1 MLRDFSDK
9 SRVQLI
15 SLVNEVENGKSSNFT
30 DWIADRWVDFLSWIG
45 QLNTK
50 GSLNTVNNYHRKV
63 IDKNNATKK
72 AINQIFDH
80 VNSIDKTYSN
90 NLKDIENSLK
100 QWETYI
106 DSLGEIVSPANGT
119 FNVQYITYKMSNVIK
134 DMDEENVAFIRKY
147 LTNETTVDRI
157 YLTYLLEELAKKDIA
172 DMSDEELKLI
182 SDIILNP
189 DMFNKAFVNC
199 TGNTTASSVTTIESM
214 REVLLNQLDV
224 DSAVGKALS
233 LKIKEHT
240 DATVQTM
247 NAMEGINDKYSNSLI
262 LSLISYIG
270 TMGGITD
277 PENRSGIDGISF
289 LLNAAKASTK
299 VEYKLFSYFLKT
311 LHPKDAEKLNIKFGK
326 PLGALNI
333 AGDVAGLFSGFIDS
347 YKIFSDPTK
356 NGYDKTAQGI
366 DVGKDI
372 IDFIGDLYVTYITS
386 DKAIR
391 VVASG
396 SGKVVNQILSTG
408 TEIQYGISKAAA
420 KKAGVIGTG
429 LHIFNSG
436 VATVSSAIKRYGE
449 VSADGKIDM
458 IDKGSIGVHASLG
471 GLQEFSC
478 GLIDG
483 EKTATKLEK
492 RVDEFV
498 KGDSWAANYIKN
510 KDNNTVARMAVSG
523 GAGAVMAVEEIGDCV
538 IEKAKVVAGWVATA
552 GKFATN
558 FISW

>member
-15 SLVNEVENGKSSNFT
+15 SLVNEVENGKSNNFT

-63 IDKNNATKK
+63 VDKNNATKK

-90 NLKDIENSLK
+90 NLKEIENSLK
-100 QWETYI
+100 QWETYM
-106 DSLGEIVSPANGT
+106 DSLGEIVSPANGA
-119 FNVQYITYKMSNVIK
+119 FNVQYISYKMSNALK
-134 DMDEENVAFIRKY
+134 DIDAENVAFIRKY
-147 LTNETTVDRI
+147 LANVTTVDHI
-157 YLTYLLEELAKKDIA
+157 YLIYLLEELAKKDIA

-189 DMFNKAFVNC
+189 DTFNKAFVNC
-199 TGNTTASSVTTIESM
+199 TGNTTTSVTTVELM

-224 DSAVGKALS
+224 NSAVGKALS
-233 LKIKEHT
+233 LKIKEHS
-240 DATVQTM
+240 DSTVQTM
-247 NAMEGINDKYSNSLI
+247 SVAGMINDKYSNSLV

-270 TMGGITD
+270 TMGGIAD

-299 VEYKLFSYFLKT
+299 IEYNLFSHFLKT

-347 YKIFSDPTK
+347 YKIFSDSNK

-386 DKAIR
+386 DKAII

-436 VATVSSAIKRYGE
+436 VATISSGIKRYGQ

-458 IDKGSIGVHASLG
+458 VDSGSVGVHASLG
-471 GLQEFSC
+471 GLQKFSC

-510 KDNNTVARMAVSG
+510 KNNNTVARMAVSG

-538 IEKAKVVAGWVATA
+538 IEKAKVVAGWATTA
-552 GKFATN
+552 GKFAIN

>member
-15 SLVNEVENGKSSNFT
+15 SLVNEVENGKSGNFT

-80 VNSIDKTYSN
+80 VNSIDRTYSN

-119 FNVQYITYKMSNVIK
+119 FNVQYITYKMSNVLK
-134 DMDEENVAFIRKY
+134 DIDEENVAFIRKY

-182 SDIILNP
+182 SDIVLNP

-199 TGNTTASSVTTIESM
+199 TGNTTASSVTTVELM

-224 DSAVGKALS
+224 NSAVGKALS

-247 NAMEGINDKYSNSLI
+247 NAIEGINDKYSNSLI

-270 TMGGITD
+270 TMSGIMD

-289 LLNAAKASTK
+289 LLKAFKDSTK
-299 VEYKLFSYFLKT
+299 VEYKLFLHYLKK
-311 LHPKDAEKLNIKFGK
+311 LSPKDADKLNMKFGK

-333 AGDVAGLFSGFIDS
+333 AGSVAGLVSSLIDS
-347 YKIFSDPTK
+347 NKIFSDPSK
-356 NGYDKTAQGI
+356 SGYDKTAQGI
-366 DVGKDI
+366 DVSKNI
-372 IDFIGDLYVTYITS
+372 MDFLGSLYVTYITS

-396 SGKVVNQILSTG
+396 EGKVTNQILSTEV
-408 TEIQYGISKAAA
+408 EIEYGISKAAA
-420 KKAGVIGTG
+420 KKAAAVSQWLHLADTG
-429 LHIFNSG
+429 F
-436 VATVSSAIKRYGE
+436 ATLSSFTKRFGE

-458 IDKGSIGVHASLG
+458 IDGASVGIHATLG
-471 GLQEFSC
+471 GLDEWSF
-478 GLIDG
+478 GVIDG

-492 RVDEFV
+492 RVNEFV

-538 IEKAKVVAGWVATA
+538 IEKAKVVAGWVGTA
-552 GKFATN
+552 GKFAVN
-558 FISW
+558 LISW

>member
-119 FNVQYITYKMSNVIK
+119 FNVQYITYKMSNALK
-134 DMDEENVAFIRKY
+134 DIDEENVAFIRKY

-189 DMFNKAFVNC
+189 DMFNKAFVNS
-199 TGNTTASSVTTIESM
+199 TGNTTASSVTTVELM

-224 DSAVGKALS
+224 NSAVGKALS

-247 NAMEGINDKYSNSLI
+247 NAIEGINDKYSNSLI

-270 TMGGITD
+270 TMSGIMD

-289 LLNAAKASTK
+289 LLKAFKDSTK
-299 VEYKLFSYFLKT
+299 VEYKLFLHYLKA
-311 LHPKDAEKLNIKFGK
+311 LHPKDADKLNMKFGK

-333 AGDVAGLFSGFIDS
+333 AGSVAGLVSSLIDS
-347 YKIFSDPTK
+347 NKIFSDPSK
-356 NGYDKTAQGI
+356 SGYDKTAQGI
-366 DVGKDI
+366 DVGKNI
-372 IDFIGDLYVTYITS
+372 MDFLGSLYVTYITS

-396 SGKVVNQILSTG
+396 EGKVTNQILSTEV
-408 TEIQYGISKAAA
+408 EIEYGISKAAA

-538 IEKAKVVAGWVATA
+538 IEKAKVVAGWVGTA
-552 GKFATN
+552 GKFAVN
-558 FISW
+558 LISW

>member
-199 TGNTTASSVTTIESM
+199 TGNTTASSVTTVELM

-233 LKIKEHT
+233 LKIK
-240 DATVQTM
+240 
-247 NAMEGINDKYSNSLI
+247 
-262 LSLISYIG
+262 
-270 TMGGITD
+270 
-277 PENRSGIDGISF
+277 
-289 LLNAAKASTK
+289 
-299 VEYKLFSYFLKT
+299 
-311 LHPKDAEKLNIKFGK
+311 
-326 PLGALNI
+326 
-333 AGDVAGLFSGFIDS
+333 
-347 YKIFSDPTK
+347 
-356 NGYDKTAQGI
+356 
-366 DVGKDI
+366 
-372 IDFIGDLYVTYITS
+372 
-386 DKAIR
+386 
-391 VVASG
+391 
-396 SGKVVNQILSTG
+396 
-408 TEIQYGISKAAA
+408 
-420 KKAGVIGTG
+420 
-429 LHIFNSG
+429 
-436 VATVSSAIKRYGE
+436 
-449 VSADGKIDM
+449 
-458 IDKGSIGVHASLG
+458 
-471 GLQEFSC
+471 
-478 GLIDG
+478 
-483 EKTATKLEK
+483 
-492 RVDEFV
+492 
-498 KGDSWAANYIKN
+498 
-510 KDNNTVARMAVSG
+510 
-523 GAGAVMAVEEIGDCV
+523 
-538 IEKAKVVAGWVATA
+538 
-552 GKFATN
+552 
-558 FISW
+558 

>member
-50 GSLNTVNNYHRKV
+50 GSLNSVNNYHRKV

-106 DSLGEIVSPANGT
+106 DSLSEIVSPANGT

-134 DMDEENVAFIRKY
+134 DIDEENVAFIRKY

-182 SDIILNP
+182 SDIILSP

-199 TGNTTASSVTTIESM
+199 TGNTTVSSVTTVELM

-277 PENRSGIDGISF
+277 
-289 LLNAAKASTK
+289 
-299 VEYKLFSYFLKT
+299 
-311 LHPKDAEKLNIKFGK
+311 
-326 PLGALNI
+326 
-333 AGDVAGLFSGFIDS
+333 
-347 YKIFSDPTK
+347 
-356 NGYDKTAQGI
+356 Q
-366 DVGKDI
+366 
-372 IDFIGDLYVTYITS
+372 IGRAHV
-386 DKAIR
+386 
-391 VVASG
+391 
-396 SGKVVNQILSTG
+396 
-408 TEIQYGISKAAA
+408 
-420 KKAGVIGTG
+420 
-429 LHIFNSG
+429 
-436 VATVSSAIKRYGE
+436 
-449 VSADGKIDM
+449 
-458 IDKGSIGVHASLG
+458 
-471 GLQEFSC
+471 
-478 GLIDG
+478 
-483 EKTATKLEK
+483 
-492 RVDEFV
+492 
-498 KGDSWAANYIKN
+498 
-510 KDNNTVARMAVSG
+510 
-523 GAGAVMAVEEIGDCV
+523 
-538 IEKAKVVAGWVATA
+538 
-552 GKFATN
+552 
-558 FISW
+558 

>member
-9 SRVQLI
+9 SRMQLI
-15 SLVNEVENGKSSNFT
+15 SFVNEVENSKPSNFT

-63 IDKNNATKK
+63 VDKNNAMKK

-80 VNSIDKTYSN
+80 VNFIDKTYSN
-90 NLKDIENSLK
+90 NLKEIENSLK
-100 QWETYI
+100 QWETYM
-106 DSLGEIVSPANGT
+106 DSLGEIVSPANGA
-119 FNVQYITYKMSNVIK
+119 FNVQYISYKMSNTLK
-134 DMDEENVAFIRKY
+134 DIDAENVTFIRKY
-147 LTNETTVDRI
+147 LANVTTEDHI
-157 YLTYLLEELAKKDIA
+157 YLIYLLEELAKKDIA

-189 DMFNKAFVNC
+189 DTFNKAFVNC
-199 TGNTTASSVTTIESM
+199 TGNTTTSVTTVELM

-224 DSAVGKALS
+224 NSAVGKALS
-233 LKIKEHT
+233 LKIKEHS
-240 DATVQTM
+240 DSTVQTM
-247 NAMEGINDKYSNSLI
+247 SVAGMINDKYSNSLV

-270 TMGGITD
+270 TMGGIAD

-299 VEYKLFSYFLKT
+299 IEYNLFSHFLKT

-333 AGDVAGLFSGFIDS
+333 AGDVTGLFSGFIDS
-347 YKIFSDPTK
+347 YKIFSDSNR

-436 VATVSSAIKRYGE
+436 VATISSGIKRYGE

-458 IDKGSIGVHASLG
+458 VDSGSVGVHASLG

-510 KDNNTVARMAVSG
+510 KNNNTVARMAVSG

-552 GKFATN
+552 GEFATN